1 MILRADTSFLS
12 LNGQVAPGI
21 FESLSIGS
29 KLLVDSKAVDGGSGK
44 QYQVNGFDDAS
55 LSFSLRLMD
64 DENTSKEEALGAL
77 TRLFKKFDDS
87 GKPALYKLD
96 FPQASA
102 WNLQDCL
109 FLSLD
114 SSQAAGR
121 QEIKVS
127 LKFAEYR
134 PEIARVQEQKQGSS
148 RATSLSDA
156 PTAPVLTEQEEIDI
170 RLERTR

>member
-12 LNGQVAPGI
+12 LNGQVVPGI

-29 KLLVDSKAVDGGSGK
+29 KLLVDSKAVEGGSGK

-55 LSFSLRLMD
+55 VSFSLRLVD
-64 DENTSKEEALGAL
+64 DENISKEDALGTL

-87 GKPALYKLD
+87 GKSMLYTLN

-102 WNLQDCL
+102 WNLQNCL

-114 SSQAAGR
+114 SSQAAKR

-134 PEIARVQEQKQGSS
+134 PEIARVQEQKQGPSKG
-148 RATSLSDA
+148 AGIPDPPA
-156 PTAPVLTEQEEIDI
+156 APVLTEQEEFDI
-170 RLERTR
+170 LLERTR